1 MIITPCNQKVIF
13 ITHAVLKNVLSVSSD
28 CSSDCVPLMQRAV
41 YGIFASWLKSACFYI
56 VVFVRSHIFDCINVK
71 KKRLQIWEGLQNRW
85 LISPNLSI
93 ISVFSHTSG
102 KCTQTSCKNILQV
115 TIKLSQQ
122 GLIACKSQNELQVPD
137 LQQQVSLSEYIIT
150 VK

>member
-1 MIITPCNQKVIF
+1 MIITLCNHKVIF
-13 ITHAVLKNVLSVSSD
+13 ITHAVLKN
-28 CSSDCVPLMQRAV
+28 AV

-56 VVFVRSHIFDCINVK
+56 VVFVRSHTFDCINVK